1 MARMTRKELTKSA
14 NKGWAF
20 EAQMS
25 LLKRYKRDGRAGS
38 YDLMNKGYMNAS
50 SSPLSPRQKEST
62 LNITVL
68 TALKQSNPKAFI
80 RKCKSIAL
88 LLIL

>member
-1 MARMTRKELTKSA
+1 MARMTRKELTKSV

-25 LLKRYKRDGRAGS
+25 LLRKWKRDVNFLLS
-38 YDLMNKGYMNAS
+38 
-50 SSPLSPRQKEST
+50 SPRQKESMPNT
-62 LNITVL
+62 TAL
-68 TALKQSNPKAFI
+68 TALKQSSPKAFT

-88 LLIL
+88 LSIG